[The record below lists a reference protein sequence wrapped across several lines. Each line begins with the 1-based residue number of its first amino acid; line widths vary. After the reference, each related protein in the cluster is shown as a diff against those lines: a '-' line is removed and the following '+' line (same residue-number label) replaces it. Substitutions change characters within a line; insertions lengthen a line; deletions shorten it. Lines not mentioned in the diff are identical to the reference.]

1 MDEKFNICLVGEV
14 CVDLT
19 FTDSSKENK
28 LRFGGIVHA
37 ARALWGLNIPYS
49 MCYTGP
55 DYFTKDVEKYVVS
68 HGAIRVE
75 KIGNVV
81 GSPNLI
87 LIEEPKEIG
96 AQGYDFILRDEY
108 QNTFDLSALSNFLTE
123 NNFTDIVIFAGSY
136 PLEPILDICQR
147 SNARIHI
154 DLGNSLRDLKELSF
168 DTSKIDTIFLST
180 SSEIFQKEYHGS
192 INELCNDILGNYAK
206 NFLFKENRGGSRLFT
221 TNPRNVIAVGAQL
234 RSIVHSVGVGDCFD
248 VAYLVF
254 LNQFE
259 KKVALTYASWIA
271 SEYAV
276 TTFPDDFRKGC
287 DRVRKL
293 SPEEIISL
301 PGVNLPWED
310 RSCRNIY
317 IAAPDFD
324 YKDRSLINK
333 VVNCLQYHNFTP
345 RLPIRENGQMGLDA
359 SEDKRETLFEAD
371 LSLISN
377 SELILAIHLENDPGT
392 LIEIGLAK
400 AMKIPVFVYDPYKV
414 AENLMLTQLPKI
426 ISSDLDFIISKI
438 FEQFSKVHYE

>member
-1 MDEKFNICLVGEV
+1 MNEKLNICIVGEV

-19 FTDSSKENK
+19 LTDSSKENK

-49 MCYTGP
+49 MCYMGP
-55 DYFTKDVEKYVVS
+55 DYFTNDVEKFVLS
-68 HGAIRVE
+68 HGANVVE
-75 KIGNVV
+75 KIGNIV

-108 QNTFDLSALSNFLTE
+108 EITFDLSALSNRLSKNE
-123 NNFTDIVIFAGSY
+123 FTDIVIFAGRF
-136 PLEPILDICQR
+136 PLEPIIGICQQ
-147 SNARIHI
+147 SHARIYI
-154 DLGNSLRDLKELSF
+154 DLGNSIRNLKELSSI
-168 DTSKIDTIFLST
+168 TTKIDTIFLST
-180 SSEIFQKEYHGS
+180 SSEIFLKEYKGA
-192 INELCNDILGNYAK
+192 INVLNKDILENYAK
-206 NFLFKENRGGSRLFT
+206 EFLFKENRGGTRLFT
-221 TNPRNVIAVGAQL
+221 NDTSSVIAIGAQS

-254 LNQFE
+254 RNQFD
-259 KKVALTYASWIA
+259 KRVALTYASWIA

-276 TTFPDDFRKGC
+276 TTFPDDFRRGC
-287 DRVRKL
+287 NRVRKL

-310 RSCRNIY
+310 RSGRNIY

-333 VVNCLQYHNFTP
+333 VVDCLQYHNFTP
-345 RLPIRENGQMGLDA
+345 RLPIRENGQMGLGA
-359 SEDKRETLFEAD
+359 SEDRKETLFEAD
-371 LSLISN
+371 LSLISD
-377 SELILAIHLENDPGT
+377 SELILAIHIENDPGT

-400 AMKIPVFVYDPYKV
+400 AMKIPVFVYDPYKL
-414 AENLMLTQLPKI
+414 AENLMLTQLPNI

-438 FEQFSKVHYE
+438 FEQLSKVHHE